1 MAVARPAFAAH
12 PAALVSRLATVLFL
26 LAAGALFSGFSSL
39 ERFAAPGSKLAD
51 RHWLQSGS
59 ARFADNAAYQDF
71 LDTYVRTDRNGVNRV
86 AYGRVSAGDRA
97 RLDAYIDTLAGQKVT
112 ALARQDQL
120 ALWINLYNAK
130 TIAVILENYP
140 VSSIRDIRSG
150 TFSAGPWN
158 RKVVTVEGR
167 SLSLNDIEHGIIR
180 PVFKDARIHYVI
192 NCAAVGCPNLGKQ
205 AYSGAT
211 LSKAM
216 DRAASAFINSPHGV
230 SIASDGSVTLSKIF
244 NWFRADF
251 GRTEA
256 DVLKHVARYANPQVR
271 AALQAPRSVE
281 YEYDWA
287 LNSSA
292 GGSGS

>member
-1 MAVARPAFAAH
+1 MAAARPFFVADPPSLLARIAT
-12 PAALVSRLATVLFL
+12 ALFVV
-26 LAAGALFSGFSSL
+26 AAGALFSGFSSL
-39 ERFAAPGSKLAD
+39 ERFAAPSSKLSD

-59 ARFADNAAYQDF
+59 ARFDDNAAYQDF
-71 LDTYVRTDRNGVNRV
+71 LDTYLRTDRNGVNRV
-86 AYGRVSAGDRA
+86 AYGRVSAADRK
-97 RLDAYIDTLAGQKVT
+97 RLDAYIDSLAAQKVT
-112 ALARQDQL
+112 ALARADQL

-130 TIAVILENYP
+130 TIAIILDNYP

-180 PVFKDARIHYVI
+180 PVFKDPKIHYVI
-192 NCAAVGCPNLGKQ
+192 NCAAVGCPNLGKK

-216 DRAASAFINSPHGV
+216 DRAARTFINSPHGV
-230 SIASDGSVTLSKIF
+230 SVAADGSVTLSKIF

-251 GRTEA
+251 GRSEA
-256 DVLKHVARYANPQVR
+256 DVLKHVASYADPQVR
-271 AALQAPRSVE
+271 AALAAPQSVT
-281 YEYDWA
+281 YKYDWA
-287 LNSSA
+287 LNSRA